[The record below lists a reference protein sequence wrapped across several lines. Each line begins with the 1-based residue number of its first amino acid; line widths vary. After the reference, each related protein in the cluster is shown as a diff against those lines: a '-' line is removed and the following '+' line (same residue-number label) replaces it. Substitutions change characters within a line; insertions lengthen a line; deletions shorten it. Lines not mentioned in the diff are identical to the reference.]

1 MLKVM
6 YSLVQKEKRKIVAHL
21 SSIVHYP
28 HAPPR
33 KHFSLS
39 HLGKE
44 RDPPPASSPPIFL
57 SRTRFFNDSPALTYT
72 CKKYIHT
79 EKNLHSSM
87 HHGKIMTLGK
97 SKQGIRFHLSSMF
110 WNTLRQGSEK
120 PAPLHC
126 CGCFSFKAFTELMPL
141 VLLSFHHCP

>member
-6 YSLVQKEKRKIVAHL
+6 YSLVKKEKRKIVAHL

-72 CKKYIHT
+72 CKKYTHRKKSTFIHAPW
-79 EKNLHSSM
+79 KNNDFREIQARYSLSLIFHVLEYI
-87 HHGKIMTLGK
+87 KIG
-97 SKQGIRFHLSSMF
+97 Q
-110 WNTLRQGSEK
+110 
-120 PAPLHC
+120 
-126 CGCFSFKAFTELMPL
+126 
-141 VLLSFHHCP
+141 